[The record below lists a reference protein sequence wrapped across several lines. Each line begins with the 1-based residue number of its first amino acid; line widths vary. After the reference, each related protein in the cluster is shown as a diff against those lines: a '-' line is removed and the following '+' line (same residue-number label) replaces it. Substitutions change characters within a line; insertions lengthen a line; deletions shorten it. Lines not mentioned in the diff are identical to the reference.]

1 MKIGICGKMCSG
13 KTTIANLIYSMD
25 NRYEKYSFAS
35 KVKELAN
42 ELFNMKSKDR
52 DLLINIGTKF
62 REIDPDVWV
71 NYIINKTKYKKYCI
85 IDDVR
90 YQNEV
95 DILLQNGWVII
106 KLDVNKDD
114 QINRIHKLYPNNYK
128 THINNLDHFTEQN
141 DLNYKPILNINTSTM
156 DINKINHEL
165 YLLLKK
171 NNIYKTS

>member
-1 MKIGICGKMCSG
+1 MAREGRDQGG
-13 KTTIANLIYSMD
+13 
-25 NRYEKYSFAS
+25 SFL
-35 KVKELAN
+35 E
-42 ELFNMKSKDR
+42 EGDH
-52 DLLINIGTKF
+52 D
-62 REIDPDVWV
+62 
-71 NYIINKTKYKKYCI
+71 YCV

>member
-1 MKIGICGKMCSG
+1 MKIAIAGKMCSG
-13 KTTIANLIYSMD
+13 KSTISNKICVLD
-25 NRYEKYSFAS
+25 ERYKKYSFAT
-35 KVKELAN
+35 KIKELAV
-42 ELFNMKSKDR
+42 ELFNMNSKDR
-52 DLLINIGTKF
+52 DLLISIGNKF
-62 REIDPDVWV
+62 RDIDPDVWV
-71 NYIINKTKYKKYCI
+71 NYVIKQSKSYNYCV